1 MPPKTPANVRK
12 EVINGKEYT
21 VVKSTKPPS
30 AKRVKDQTAE
40 DAATIA
46 FYYPQYTLQQ
56 IYEELPAYQVA
67 AMIKVARREQANF
80 LLLLNG
86 IIHGPN
92 AKNTQPYKKLLK
104 NLTKQLE

>member
-1 MPPKTPANVRK
+1 MNPATNPNVRK

-21 VVKSTKPPS
+21 VIKSGKPPVQ
-30 AKRVKDQTAE
+30 KRSVDTDAE
-40 DAATIA
+40 EAATIA
-46 FYYPQYTLQQ
+46 YFYPQYTLQQ
-56 IYEELPAYQVA
+56 IYSELPAYQVA

-92 AKNTQPYKKLLK
+92 AKNKQPYKKLLK
-104 NLTKQLE
+104 NLAKQSE